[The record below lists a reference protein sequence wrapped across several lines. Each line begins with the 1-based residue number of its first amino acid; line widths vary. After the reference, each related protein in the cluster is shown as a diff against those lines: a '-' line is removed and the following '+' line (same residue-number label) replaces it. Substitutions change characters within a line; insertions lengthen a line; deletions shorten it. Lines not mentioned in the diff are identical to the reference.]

1 MALSNSQYDAI
12 MREYG
17 RQQIENHHKLEERRQ
32 EIYARLPV
40 VRQLEAEIA
49 ERSVACAK
57 KLLEGDKSVLDR
69 LKEDLKDLREQK
81 SLIIRA
87 AGYPDDYLELHYRCP
102 DCRDTGLIDGR
113 KCHCFLQA
121 QMKLLHAQSNLEDV
135 LERENFNAL
144 SYEYYDDTEILPQ
157 LGITNAAYMRR
168 VVAGCREFVRDFDKK
183 HDNLLFTGSTGVG
196 KTFLTNCIARELMDD
211 FHSVIY
217 LTASDLFDVFSR
229 NKFDYDNA
237 EDMKDM
243 YRFILDCDLLIIDDL
258 GTELANTFTISQ
270 LFSCL
275 NERILRRKSTIIS
288 TNLALDD
295 IKTIYSERIFSRISS
310 HYTMLRLTGDDIR
323 IQKKLLNLGG
333 TNDVTP

>member
-17 RQQIENHHKLEERRQ
+17 RQQIENHHKLEERRK

-81 SLIIRA
+81 ALIIRA

-135 LERENFNAL
+135 LERENFKAL

-217 LTASDLFDVFSR
+217 LTASDLFEIFSR

-258 GTELANTFTISQ
+258 GTELNNSFTSSQ
-270 LFSCL
+270 LFYCI
-275 NERILRRKSTIIS
+275 NERMNMSRSTIIS
-288 TNLALDD
+288 TNLTLARLRDSYTD
-295 IKTIYSERIFSRISS
+295 RVTSRIMSG
-310 HYTMLRLTGDDIR
+310 YRIIPLYGGDIR
-323 IQKKLLNLGG
+323 LLKK
-333 TNDVTP
+333 

>member
-17 RQQIENHHKLEERRQ
+17 RQQIENHHKLEERRK

-40 VRQLEAEIA
+40 VKQLEAEIA

-69 LKEDLKDLREQK
+69 LKEDLNDLREQK
-81 SLIIRA
+81 ALIIRA

-102 DCRDTGLIDGR
+102 DCRDTGLVDGR

-135 LERENFNAL
+135 LERENFKAL

-168 VVAGCREFVRDFDKK
+168 VVAGCKEFVRVFDKK

-229 NKFDYDNA
+229 NKFDYA

-258 GTELANTFTISQ
+258 GTELNNSFTSSQ
-270 LFSCL
+270 LFYCI
-275 NERILRRKSTIIS
+275 NERMNMSRSTIIS
-288 TNLALDD
+288 TNLTLARLRDSYTD
-295 IKTIYSERIFSRISS
+295 RVTSRIMSG
-310 HYTMLRLTGDDIR
+310 YRIIPLYGGDIR
-323 IQKKLLNLGG
+323 LLKK
-333 TNDVTP
+333 

>member
-229 NKFDYDNA
+229 NKFYYDNA

-258 GTELANTFTISQ
+258 GTELNNSFTSSQ
-270 LFSCL
+270 LFYCI
-275 NERILRRKSTIIS
+275 NERMNMSRSTIIS
-288 TNLALDD
+288 TNLTLARLRDSYTD
-295 IKTIYSERIFSRISS
+295 RVTSRIMSG
-310 HYTMLRLTGDDIR
+310 YRIIPLYGGDIR
-323 IQKKLLNLGG
+323 LLKK
-333 TNDVTP
+333 

>member
-243 YRFILDCDLLIIDDL
+243 YRFILDCDLVIIDDL
-258 GTELANTFTISQ
+258 GTELNNSFTSSQ
-270 LFSCL
+270 LFYCI
-275 NERILRRKSTIIS
+275 NERMNMSRSTIIS
-288 TNLALDD
+288 TNLTLARLRDSYTD
-295 IKTIYSERIFSRISS
+295 RVTSRIMSG
-310 HYTMLRLTGDDIR
+310 YRIIPLYGGDIR
-323 IQKKLLNLGG
+323 LLKK
-333 TNDVTP
+333 

>member
-144 SYEYYDDTEILPQ
+144 SYEYYDDTEILTQ

-258 GTELANTFTISQ
+258 GTELNNSFTSSQ
-270 LFSCL
+270 LFYCI
-275 NERILRRKSTIIS
+275 NERMNMSRSTIIS
-288 TNLALDD
+288 TNLTLARLRDSYTD
-295 IKTIYSERIFSRISS
+295 RVTSRIMSG
-310 HYTMLRLTGDDIR
+310 YRIIPLYGGDIR
-323 IQKKLLNLGG
+323 LLKK
-333 TNDVTP
+333 

>member
-17 RQQIENHHKLEERRQ
+17 RQQIENHHKLEERRK

-57 KLLEGDKSVLDR
+57 KLLEGDKGVLDK
-69 LKEDLKDLREQK
+69 LKEDLRDLREQK
-81 SLIIRA
+81 ALIIRA

-135 LERENFNAL
+135 LGRENFKAL

-168 VVAGCREFVRDFDKK
+168 VVAGCKEFVRDFDRK

-258 GTELANTFTISQ
+258 GTELNNSFTSSQ
-270 LFSCL
+270 LFYCI
-275 NERILRRKSTIIS
+275 NERMNMSRSTIIS
-288 TNLALDD
+288 TNLTLARLRDSYTD
-295 IKTIYSERIFSRISS
+295 RVTSRIMSG
-310 HYTMLRLTGDDIR
+310 YRIIPLYGGDIR
-323 IQKKLLNLGG
+323 LLKK
-333 TNDVTP
+333 

>member
-17 RQQIENHHKLEERRQ
+17 RQQIENHHKLEERRK

-40 VRQLEAEIA
+40 VKQLEAEIA

-69 LKEDLKDLREQK
+69 LKEDLRDLREQK
-81 SLIIRA
+81 ALIIRA

-135 LERENFNAL
+135 LERENFKAL

-258 GTELANTFTISQ
+258 GTELNNSFTSSQ
-270 LFSCL
+270 LFYCI
-275 NERILRRKSTIIS
+275 NERMNMSRSTIIS
-288 TNLALDD
+288 TNLTLARLRDSYTD
-295 IKTIYSERIFSRISS
+295 RVTSRIMSG
-310 HYTMLRLTGDDIR
+310 YRIIPLYGGDIR
-323 IQKKLLNLGG
+323 LLKK
-333 TNDVTP
+333 

>member
-69 LKEDLKDLREQK
+69 LKEELKDLREQK

-144 SYEYYDDTEILPQ
+144 SYEYYDDTEILSQ

-258 GTELANTFTISQ
+258 GTELNNSFTSSQ
-270 LFSCL
+270 LFYCI
-275 NERILRRKSTIIS
+275 NERMNMSRSTIIS
-288 TNLALDD
+288 TNLTLARLRDSYTD
-295 IKTIYSERIFSRISS
+295 RVTSRIMSG
-310 HYTMLRLTGDDIR
+310 YRIIPLYGGDIR
-323 IQKKLLNLGG
+323 LLKK
-333 TNDVTP
+333 

>member
-217 LTASDLFDVFSR
+217 LTASDLFGVFSR

-258 GTELANTFTISQ
+258 GTELNNSFTSSQ
-270 LFSCL
+270 LFYCI
-275 NERILRRKSTIIS
+275 NERMNMSRSTIIS
-288 TNLALDD
+288 TNLTLARLRDSYTD
-295 IKTIYSERIFSRISS
+295 RVTSRIMSG
-310 HYTMLRLTGDDIR
+310 YRIIPLYGGDIR
-323 IQKKLLNLGG
+323 LLKK
-333 TNDVTP
+333 

>member
-69 LKEDLKDLREQK
+69 LKEDLRDLREQK

-258 GTELANTFTISQ
+258 GTELNNSFTSSQ
-270 LFSCL
+270 LFYCI
-275 NERILRRKSTIIS
+275 NERMNMSRSTIIS
-288 TNLALDD
+288 TNLTLARLRDSYTD
-295 IKTIYSERIFSRISS
+295 RVTSRIMSG
-310 HYTMLRLTGDDIR
+310 YRIIPLYGGDIR
-323 IQKKLLNLGG
+323 LLKK
-333 TNDVTP
+333 

>member
-135 LERENFNAL
+135 LERENFKAL

-229 NKFDYDNA
+229 NKFDYDNV
-237 EDMKDM
+237 KDM

-258 GTELANTFTISQ
+258 GTELNNSFTSSQ
-270 LFSCL
+270 LFYCI
-275 NERILRRKSTIIS
+275 NERMNMSRSTIIS
-288 TNLALDD
+288 TNLTLARLRDSYTD
-295 IKTIYSERIFSRISS
+295 RVTSRIMSG
-310 HYTMLRLTGDDIR
+310 YRIIPLYGGDIR
-323 IQKKLLNLGG
+323 LLKK
-333 TNDVTP
+333 

>member
-17 RQQIENHHKLEERRQ
+17 RQQIENHHKLEERRK

-69 LKEDLKDLREQK
+69 LKEDLRDLREQK
-81 SLIIRA
+81 ALIIRA

-135 LERENFNAL
+135 LERENFKAL

-168 VVAGCREFVRDFDKK
+168 VVAGCREVGRDFDKK

-258 GTELANTFTISQ
+258 GTELNNSFTSSQ
-270 LFSCL
+270 LFYCI
-275 NERILRRKSTIIS
+275 NERMNMSRSTIIS
-288 TNLALDD
+288 TNLTLARLRDSYTD
-295 IKTIYSERIFSRISS
+295 RVTSRIMSG
-310 HYTMLRLTGDDIR
+310 YRIIPLYGGDIR
-323 IQKKLLNLGG
+323 LLKK
-333 TNDVTP
+333 

>member
-157 LGITNAAYMRR
+157 LGITNVAYMRR

-258 GTELANTFTISQ
+258 GTELNNSFTSSQ
-270 LFSCL
+270 LFYCI
-275 NERILRRKSTIIS
+275 NERMNMSRSTIIS
-288 TNLALDD
+288 TNLTLARLRDSYTD
-295 IKTIYSERIFSRISS
+295 RVTSRIMSG
-310 HYTMLRLTGDDIR
+310 YRIIPLYGGDIR
-323 IQKKLLNLGG
+323 LLKK
-333 TNDVTP
+333 

>member
-17 RQQIENHHKLEERRQ
+17 RQQIENHHKLEERRK

-69 LKEDLKDLREQK
+69 LKEDLRDLREQK
-81 SLIIRA
+81 ALIIRA

-135 LERENFNAL
+135 LERENFKAL

-168 VVAGCREFVRDFDKK
+168 VVAGCREFLRDFDKK

-258 GTELANTFTISQ
+258 GTELNNSFTSSQ
-270 LFSCL
+270 LFYCI
-275 NERILRRKSTIIS
+275 NERMNMSRSTIIS
-288 TNLALDD
+288 TNLTLARLRDSYTD
-295 IKTIYSERIFSRISS
+295 RVTSRIMSG
-310 HYTMLRLTGDDIR
+310 YRIIPLYGGDIR
-323 IQKKLLNLGG
+323 LLKK
-333 TNDVTP
+333 

>member
-17 RQQIENHHKLEERRQ
+17 RQQIENHHKLEERRK

-40 VRQLEAEIA
+40 VKQLEAEIA

-144 SYEYYDDTEILPQ
+144 SYEYYDDTEILSQ

-258 GTELANTFTISQ
+258 GTELNNSFTSSQ
-270 LFSCL
+270 LFYCI
-275 NERILRRKSTIIS
+275 NERMNMSRSTIIS
-288 TNLALDD
+288 TNLTLARLRDSYTD
-295 IKTIYSERIFSRISS
+295 RVTSRIMSG
-310 HYTMLRLTGDDIR
+310 YRIIPLYGGDIR
-323 IQKKLLNLGG
+323 LLKK
-333 TNDVTP
+333 

>member
-81 SLIIRA
+81 ALIIRA

-258 GTELANTFTISQ
+258 GTELNNSFTSSQ
-270 LFSCL
+270 LFYCI
-275 NERILRRKSTIIS
+275 NERMNMSRSTIIS
-288 TNLALDD
+288 TNLTLARLRDSYTD
-295 IKTIYSERIFSRISS
+295 RVTSRIMSG
-310 HYTMLRLTGDDIR
+310 YRIIPLYGGDIR
-323 IQKKLLNLGG
+323 LLKK
-333 TNDVTP
+333 

>member
-81 SLIIRA
+81 SLIIWA

-258 GTELANTFTISQ
+258 GTELNNSFTSSQ
-270 LFSCL
+270 LFYCI
-275 NERILRRKSTIIS
+275 NERMNMSRSTIIS
-288 TNLALDD
+288 TNLTLARLRDSYTD
-295 IKTIYSERIFSRISS
+295 RVTSRIMSG
-310 HYTMLRLTGDDIR
+310 YRIIPLYGGDIR
-323 IQKKLLNLGG
+323 LLKK
-333 TNDVTP
+333 

>member
-1 MALSNSQYDAI
+1 MALSNAQYDAI
-12 MREYG
+12 MRWYG
-17 RQQIENHHKLEERRQ
+17 RQQIENHHKLEERR
-32 EIYARLPV
+32 EGIYARLPV
-40 VRQLEAEIA
+40 VKQLEAEIA

-102 DCRDTGLIDGR
+102 DCRDTGLVDGR

-135 LERENFNAL
+135 LERENFKAL

-168 VVAGCREFVRDFDKK
+168 VVAGCKAFVRDCDKK

-258 GTELANTFTISQ
+258 GTELNNSFTSSQ
-270 LFSCL
+270 LFYCI
-275 NERILRRKSTIIS
+275 NERMNMSRSTIIS
-288 TNLALDD
+288 TNLTLARLRDSYTD
-295 IKTIYSERIFSRISS
+295 RVTPRLMSGYRIIPL
-310 HYTMLRLTGDDIR
+310 YGGDIR
-323 IQKKLLNLGG
+323 LLKK
-333 TNDVTP
+333 

>member
-17 RQQIENHHKLEERRQ
+17 RQQIENHHKLEERRK

-40 VRQLEAEIA
+40 VKQLEAEIA

-57 KLLEGDKSVLDR
+57 KLLEGDKGVLDR
-69 LKEDLKDLREQK
+69 LKEDLRDLREQK
-81 SLIIRA
+81 ALIIRA

-102 DCRDTGLIDGR
+102 DCRDTGLVDGR

-135 LERENFNAL
+135 LERENFKAL

-258 GTELANTFTISQ
+258 GTELNNSFTSSR
-270 LFSCL
+270 LFYCI
-275 NERILRRKSTIIS
+275 NERMNMSRSTIIS
-288 TNLALDD
+288 TNLTLARLRDSYTD
-295 IKTIYSERIFSRISS
+295 RVTSRIMSG
-310 HYTMLRLTGDDIR
+310 YRIIPLYGGDIR
-323 IQKKLLNLGG
+323 LLKK
-333 TNDVTP
+333 

>member
-17 RQQIENHHKLEERRQ
+17 RQQIENHHKLEERRK

-69 LKEDLKDLREQK
+69 LKEDLRDLREQK
-81 SLIIRA
+81 ALIIRA

-102 DCRDTGLIDGR
+102 DCRDTGLVDGR

-135 LERENFNAL
+135 LERENFKAL

-258 GTELANTFTISQ
+258 GTELNNSFTSSQ
-270 LFSCL
+270 LFYCI
-275 NERILRRKSTIIS
+275 NERMNMSRSTIIS
-288 TNLALDD
+288 TNLTLARLRDSYTD
-295 IKTIYSERIFSRISS
+295 RVTSRIMSG
-310 HYTMLRLTGDDIR
+310 YRIIPLYGGDIR
-323 IQKKLLNLGG
+323 LLKK
-333 TNDVTP
+333 

>member
-17 RQQIENHHKLEERRQ
+17 RQQIENHHKLEERRK

-69 LKEDLKDLREQK
+69 LKEDLRDLREQK
-81 SLIIRA
+81 ALIIRA

-135 LERENFNAL
+135 LERENFKAL

-243 YRFILDCDLLIIDDL
+243 YRFILDCDLLLIDDL
-258 GTELANTFTISQ
+258 GTELNNSFTSSQ
-270 LFSCL
+270 LFYCI
-275 NERILRRKSTIIS
+275 NERMNMSRSTIIS
-288 TNLALDD
+288 TNLTLARLRDSYTD
-295 IKTIYSERIFSRISS
+295 RVTSRIMSG
-310 HYTMLRLTGDDIR
+310 YRIIPLYGGDIR
-323 IQKKLLNLGG
+323 LLKK
-333 TNDVTP
+333 